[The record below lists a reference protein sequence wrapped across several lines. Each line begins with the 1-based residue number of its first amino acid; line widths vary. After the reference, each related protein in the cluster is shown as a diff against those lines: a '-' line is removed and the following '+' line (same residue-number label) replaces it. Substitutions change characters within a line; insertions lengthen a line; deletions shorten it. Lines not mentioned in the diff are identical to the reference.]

1 MVDIIL
7 FWYLHPLVSVGS
19 GKASQVHGKREPD
32 PQIFRD
38 AVALDNAV
46 EGLLAIGGKNLD
58 QPAVAHGVGVGVVSP
73 DIDGRAGRPVAE
85 EKATRDTSASAPSET
100 QREICWEHEVE
111 GVMG

>member
-19 GKASQVHGKREPD
+19 GKASKVHGKREPD
-32 PQIFRD
+32 PQILRE

-46 EGLLAIGGKNLD
+46 ERLLAIGGKNLD

-73 DIDGRAGRPVAE
+73 DIDGRTGRPVADE
-85 EKATRDTSASAPSET
+85 ETTGDSSASCIL
-100 QREICWEHEVE
+100 QHLNHVE
-111 GVMG
+111 QTL